1 MKNTLIGLS
10 VVMFSLST
18 NFAFAEGTISI
29 GSVKING
36 VERGNPVTQVPRG
49 SFSHRQ
55 ELTIQNGQVVD
66 QFGDTVSSQDE
77 DDVSVI
83 EGYGNII
90 IIRDK
95 NGVPRIHH
103 R

>member
-1 MKNTLIGLS
+1 MKSTLIVLL
-10 VVMFSLST
+10 VVMFSQVT
-18 NFAFAEGTISI
+18 MAQGTISI

-77 DDVSVI
+77 DGVTVI